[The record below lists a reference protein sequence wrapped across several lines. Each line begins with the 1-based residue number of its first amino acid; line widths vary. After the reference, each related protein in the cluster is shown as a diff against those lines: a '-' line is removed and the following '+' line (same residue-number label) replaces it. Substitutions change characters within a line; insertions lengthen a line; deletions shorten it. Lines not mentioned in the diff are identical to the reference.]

1 MGDYGV
7 RNRWAQCDS
16 GIVVDV
22 SSLSVVRGQGITPI
36 KKVNMIGGHLQ
47 YSISNG
53 KKCRLVKTI
62 KCWFVGEEN

>member
-22 SSLSVVRGQGITPI
+22 SRWSVVRG
-36 KKVNMIGGHLQ
+36 
-47 YSISNG
+47 
-53 KKCRLVKTI
+53 
-62 KCWFVGEEN
+62 